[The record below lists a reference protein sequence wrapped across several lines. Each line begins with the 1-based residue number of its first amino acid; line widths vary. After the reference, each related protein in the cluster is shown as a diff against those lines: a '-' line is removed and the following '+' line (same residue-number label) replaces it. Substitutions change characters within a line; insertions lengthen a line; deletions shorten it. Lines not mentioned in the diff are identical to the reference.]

1 MYVQNQHWK
10 LFAQFA
16 LLEIASEGLKGRVFE
31 TSLADLQNDEISFR
45 KFKLIAEDV
54 QGKNVLTTFHGMNL
68 TTDKLRSMV
77 KKWLTLI
84 EANVDVRTT
93 DGYLLRIFC
102 IGFTKRMI
110 NQAKKTCYA
119 QSKQIKNVRKKMIEI
134 ISRDV
139 SSNDLKE
146 IVNKLIPD
154 SMGKD
159 IEKACE
165 GIFPLQDVYIRKVK
179 VLKKP
184 KFDLGRL
191 MDLHGEGTSKPAAP
205 GAEDTGVK
213 ADRADNFEP
222 PVQESTPPSSLKA
235 PIHWNACMLYFIIML
250 ADVAISPR
258 HGYKMDAPTR
268 KSINEPFSSESVNP
282 HQKAPK
288 RKTGNIKYRKPCIL
302 TDTLER
308 DALREKRQRKLNQKK
323 TKKTCRY
330 GGNYPECA
338 CPAVLFTSNNPD
350 TEVDSI
356 LAVEPMPDLERI
368 MECSLL
374 FCEKICNDEYH
385 IPYLWFQASP
395 NFYPEMSSIPAAT
408 VIMEIFDL
416 TGSGK
421 KLIKDLQPIVLLK
434 KSVFL
439 HEEERKI
446 ARSYP
451 FLSNLQVKKK
461 AIATWKN
468 MELKTKPK
476 QRKAMT
482 KNESI
487 APGSGKKIE
496 KRKNK
501 NISKI
506 VKTPGLR
513 KPKIIKNSVPISES
527 TKLKNVSSDKILLEM
542 SIPSSSPKH
551 SVTLESLQN
560 KMFNSNPKSK
570 VPKNSINKTPA
581 SKTPK
586 TFSSVRRYRKS
597 LDTPALSPVK
607 RNGSAKRLFDGLR
620 ATSTPINALKN
631 ISLNKRGSTL
641 KKITSKISAGKV
653 TKMKK
658 PTAIKG
664 KGKTKKSL
672 ENSRNLTKSN
682 VKTESSVKSVRN
694 KQNSLTASVLDGSFM
709 AYASSSKSN
718 SIKKSTLSTKNSKIT
733 PAKAIAKKNTTSST
747 PSGSKKSAI
756 KLGKH
761 KSFTALDHSYVK
773 RKRTTNNKTKEKS
786 VPKNKIKTDHTQTPR
801 KVSSSIK
808 QNTIKSK
815 LTSVR
820 RSSVKCSKHSV
831 SKNNISK
838 LNVSGSIKKKLLS
851 SHQKSK
857 TISAKTPKK
866 INKNLKK
873 PLSGRKGVKASVTL
887 KTVRKNAGK
896 ESSKRQADSVKKRKQ
911 TSVSK
916 NTVLSA
922 RKVSKSKATISKKG
936 RVTSSRVSI
945 TPKAAKKT
953 PEKNTNKRGKT
964 PLKRQ
969 ISSGKKYSRKESA
982 KKTNTVRRKNAETI
996 QGSRAAK
1003 ANDKKTPQRKL
1014 KLDVSVSSRRSIP
1027 KEVKISK
1034 RKSDKKSVHKT
1045 TRGESVKKRKKE
1057 LDLKSK
1063 TPTKRQASLSKK
1075 AKNEDVTKGR
1085 KRKMEI
1091 VKTEEKK
1098 SISSPKRK
1106 KVISDNT
1113 LNSATNDLFG
1123 SLVSHSMKLNRC
1135 EFDTLAGCISAPSS
1149 EIIPKKRGRPK
1160 KIVTSSPTVKL
1171 NRRESDA
1178 PVGGISASSSEKI
1191 PKKRGRPKKIVTATS
1206 SPTVKLNR
1214 READT
1219 LVGGIS
1225 APSSE
1230 KIQKKRGRPKKNDP
1244 RDKMN
1249 RHYVVISPT
1258 VKLSRREADTL
1269 VAGISAP
1276 PSEKI
1281 PKKRGR
1287 PKKNDPRYRINRPD
1301 VVVSPTV
1308 KLNRCDSDTHVG
1320 SISAPSSEKI
1330 PKKRGRPKKVDPR
1343 YGINRHD
1350 VVTSPA
1356 VELIKCE
1363 SDTLVGDVSAPSPE
1377 KTAKK
1382 RGRPKKNDPRY
1393 RIDPSEAFSKFIES
1407 TPTYNMSSS
1416 RKRAKKKLKQNDS
1429 DSDDD
1434 DDFCPV
1440 IIRKA
1445 SANKF
1450 QTIIPSAI
1458 NKDRSSKNS
1467 KIPQTK
1473 LSANSIKS
1481 NPVKTMVVSTES
1493 TNGATFRKSKQ
1504 AADVKDCAAI
1514 DEITL
1519 STESKSSNVILH
1531 SSEVNDDHVPD
1542 STLPTEVTIN
1552 DNESDVSSEL
1562 DVSDTSSLLN
1572 NESFDCNVTLD
1583 KSPPQSN
1590 SSVEKIRNENGN
1602 DNLIDSLAIVSAC
1615 EVEATSNTETT
1626 AEESAIENASIACE
1640 SEKIIVENSEEH
1652 LTLCEIVSSAPEV
1665 PSSDE
1670 GKPVLDGSNGNDEP
1684 CDNNLVS
1691 EVIVDSVVS
1700 DEVLENNSETKSND
1714 DVEAVSNE
1722 NNLINDKSK
1731 ENFSQVLNNNN
1742 NNDELK
1748 IKLLDNPRIG
1758 CYTVELPSLK
1768 ESKIMQLPF
1777 DKAAKVVDSDSHVEK
1792 PMQNGN

>member
-1 MYVQNQHWK
+1 
-10 LFAQFA
+10 
-16 LLEIASEGLKGRVFE
+16 
-31 TSLADLQNDEISFR
+31 
-45 KFKLIAEDV
+45 
-54 QGKNVLTTFHGMNL
+54 
-68 TTDKLRSMV
+68 
-77 KKWLTLI
+77 
-84 EANVDVRTT
+84 
-93 DGYLLRIFC
+93 
-102 IGFTKRMI
+102 
-110 NQAKKTCYA
+110 
-119 QSKQIKNVRKKMIEI
+119 
-134 ISRDV
+134 
-139 SSNDLKE
+139 
-146 IVNKLIPD
+146 
-154 SMGKD
+154 
-159 IEKACE
+159 
-165 GIFPLQDVYIRKVK
+165 
-179 VLKKP
+179 
-184 KFDLGRL
+184 
-191 MDLHGEGTSKPAAP
+191 
-205 GAEDTGVK
+205 
-213 ADRADNFEP
+213 
-222 PVQESTPPSSLKA
+222 
-235 PIHWNACMLYFIIML
+235 
-250 ADVAISPR
+250 
-258 HGYKMDAPTR
+258 
-268 KSINEPFSSESVNP
+268 
-282 HQKAPK
+282 
-288 RKTGNIKYRKPCIL
+288 
-302 TDTLER
+302 
-308 DALREKRQRKLNQKK
+308 
-323 TKKTCRY
+323 
-330 GGNYPECA
+330 
-338 CPAVLFTSNNPD
+338 
-350 TEVDSI
+350 
-356 LAVEPMPDLERI
+356 
-368 MECSLL
+368 
-374 FCEKICNDEYH
+374 
-385 IPYLWFQASP
+385 
-395 NFYPEMSSIPAAT
+395 
-408 VIMEIFDL
+408 
-416 TGSGK
+416 
-421 KLIKDLQPIVLLK
+421 
-434 KSVFL
+434 
-439 HEEERKI
+439 
-446 ARSYP
+446 
-451 FLSNLQVKKK
+451 
-461 AIATWKN
+461 
-468 MELKTKPK
+468 
-476 QRKAMT
+476 MT

-1777 DKAAKVVDSDSHVEK
+1777 DKQEKRSHTSSRDITQGSNRVGMTNSEASDTLFSSENKLLKLLIPIPMLKSQCRMEIKVPEAEYQTVRDIYVLKNVEFLK
-1792 PMQNGN
+1792 QFRSTFTKNGFCGSK